1 MNLRADRGVTQ
12 TQLDLFYLQHENQLL
27 KQQNAWLMQQLC
39 FHHHQHMLRDAAQ
52 NIMSPMHSPVS
63 TDPEP
68 PKTKPR
74 PLAPED
80 VPQQLW
86 DRALD
91 EAPPPKGALKWRLSR
106 KEQPSLVHDPRMGRA
121 VYSARFVLTVPG
133 LQVRKAKARVPGPNG
148 ERVEMTHWRYGRL
161 LEEGEGPGVWMVKFE
176 DADCAEK
183 LDCGR
188 GNRYEANPMP
198 PVTLGLLEEEA
209 RGGLKFVTC
218 RLGLAGDK
226 SLVELQLQDDTRV
239 LDVREYFEQQAGEP
253 NGLRLL
259 HKNKND
265 ISRTLNDYEDS
276 WNWQQSVD
284 LDVADSN
291 EAFVLELFS
300 VDKDSTQTL
309 FWHSSMPSP
318 SASQTVKTKVLGL
331 T

>member
-1 MNLRADRGVTQ
+1 MNLRSDRGVTQ
-12 TQLDLFYLQHENQLL
+12 TQLDVFYLQHENQLL

-39 FHHHQHMLRDAAQ
+39 VQQQMLRGAAQ
-52 NIMSPMHSPVS
+52 NIMPPMQAPAVTHPI
-63 TDPEP
+63 P
-68 PKTKPR
+68 PSTKPR

-86 DRALD
+86 DKALD

-106 KEQPSLVHDPRMGRA
+106 KEQPSLVHDPRMGSA
-121 VYSARFVLTVPG
+121 MYSARFVLTVPG
-133 LQVRKAKARVPGPNG
+133 LQVRKAKERLRGLTG
-148 ERVEMTHWRYGRL
+148 ERVGTTQWRYGRL
-161 LEEGEGPGVWMVKFE
+161 LEEGEAPGVWMVKFE

-188 GNRYEANPMP
+188 TNRYEANPMP
-198 PVTLGLLEEEA
+198 PVTLGLLEEEV
-209 RGGLKFVTC
+209 RGGFKFVTC

-226 SLVELQLQDDTRV
+226 RLVELNVHDDTRV
-239 LDVREYFEQQAGEP
+239 IDVRECFEQQAGEP

-265 ISRTLNDYEDS
+265 VSRVLNDYEDS

-291 EAFVLELFS
+291 EALVLELFS

-318 SASQTVKTKVLGL
+318 SVSQTVQTTALGL